1 MNNNAELYYG
11 DNARQM
17 RQTKL
22 SLLVF
27 IALLL
32 SGLVASESVIS
43 AFANPNQ
50 AASPLLSMPVE
61 HVNYTITR
69 VNGTLWAKIDGT
81 YPIYLSSDSSCASQ
95 RSLMMVYPTPPGTV
109 NIRVLLNETE
119 MAWSNYTQTYPAA
132 LHHTAIGDWSMI
144 NCTIAPVSDFFMLK
158 IHYEHPLLSINGSY
172 LFLYD
177 LNISP
182 YLSPESPSST
192 AYFIITFEED
202 VHGQKV
208 YTTKTDTEW
217 NPINYTQ
224 SVENET
230 EIVNVVIQS
239 EYAQPLLGDLVVM
252 FNETESATPPFSLW
266 TILISVAVSLVLAWI
281 FLSLFWWRRRKQ
293 ASKSDPG

>member
-1 MNNNAELYYG
+1 
-11 DNARQM
+11 M

-32 SGLVASESVIS
+32 SGLVASEFVMS

-50 AASPLLSMPVE
+50 TASPLLSMPVE
-61 HVNYTITR
+61 HVIYTITR
-69 VNGTLWAKIDGT
+69 ANGTLWTKIDGT
-81 YPIYLSSDSSCASQ
+81 YPIYLSTDSSCASP

-119 MAWSNYTQTYPAA
+119 LAWSNYTQTYPVA
-132 LHHTAIGDWSMI
+132 LHHTAIGDWPMI
-144 NCTIAPVSDFFMLK
+144 NCTIAPLSDFFMLK
-158 IHYEHPLLSINGSY
+158 IHYEHPLSSINGSY

-192 AYFIITFEED
+192 AYFIICFKED
-202 VHGQKV
+202 VRGLKV

-224 SVENET
+224 RVENET
-230 EIVNVVIQS
+230 EIVNVLIQS

-252 FNETESATPPFSLW
+252 FNETENATPPFSLW
-266 TILISVAVSLVLAWI
+266 TILISAAVSLVLAWV
-281 FLSLFWWRRRKQ
+281 FFSLFWWRRRKQ
-293 ASKSDPG
+293 ASESDPG

>member
-1 MNNNAELYYG
+1 
-11 DNARQM
+11 M

-32 SGLVASESVIS
+32 SGLVASEFVMS

-50 AASPLLSMPVE
+50 AANPLLSMPVE

-69 VNGTLWAKIDGT
+69 VNGALWAKIDGT
-81 YPIYLSSDSSCASQ
+81 YPIYLSTDSSCASQ
-95 RSLMMVYPTPPGTV
+95 RSLIMVYPTPPGTG

-119 MAWSNYTQTYPAA
+119 LAWSNYTQTYPAA
-132 LHHTAIGDWSMI
+132 LHHTAIGDWPMI
-144 NCTIAPVSDFFMLK
+144 NCTIAPLSDFFMLK
-158 IHYEHPLLSINGSY
+158 IHYEHPLASINGSY

-192 AYFIITFEED
+192 AYFIISFEED
-202 VHGQKV
+202 AHGLKV

-224 SVENET
+224 NVENET
-230 EIVNVVIQS
+230 EIVSVLIQS
-239 EYAQPLLGDLVVM
+239 EYSEPLLGDLAVM
-252 FNETESATPPFSLW
+252 FNEIENVTPPFSLL
-266 TILISVAVSLVLAWI
+266 TILIAVAVSLILTWI
-281 FLSLFWWRRRKQ
+281 GVFVYYGRRRKQ
-293 ASKSDPG
+293 AKESDLR

>member
-1 MNNNAELYYG
+1 MKNITELYYG
-11 DNARQM
+11 DSAHQM

-27 IALLL
+27 IVLLL
-32 SGLVASESVIS
+32 SGLVAFGFVMS

-50 AASPLLSMPVE
+50 SASPLLSMPIE

-81 YPIYLSSDSSCASQ
+81 YPIYLSTVSSCASQ
-95 RSLMMVYPTPPGTV
+95 QSLVMVYPTPPGTV
-109 NIRVLLNETE
+109 NIRVLLNEIE

-132 LHHTAIGDWSMI
+132 LHHTAIGDWPMI
-144 NCTIAPVSDFFMLK
+144 NCTIAPLSDFFMLK
-158 IHYEHPLLSINGSY
+158 IHYEHPLASINGSY

-177 LNISP
+177 LNIRP
-182 YLSPESPSST
+182 YLSPESPSSK
-192 AYFIITFEED
+192 AYFIISFEED
-202 VHGQKV
+202 VRGLKV

-230 EIVNVVIQS
+230 EIVKVLIQS

-252 FNETESATPPFSLW
+252 FIESENATPPFSLW
-266 TILISVAVSLVLAWI
+266 TILISVAVSLVLAWV

-293 ASKSDPG
+293 A